1 MSIRKYRHFNF
12 NFAPKFNAMMICSSL
27 LFIASVVILLTKGLN
42 FGVDFRGGSEI
53 QVKFS
58 KAIDLTKFRSDLE
71 STQFK
76 ISSVQSIGSE
86 NEYLIKVQADDKS
99 ISRVTETFQNLFTS
113 KYGDYGP
120 DIRKTDIVG
129 PKAGE
134 ELRWAGFKA
143 LLWAIIAIMIYV
155 GLRFDMKYAPGVAI
169 ALVHDVV
176 ITTAAFAV
184 TGYEFS
190 LQIVA
195 ALLAII
201 GYSVNDTV
209 IIYDRIRENE
219 ERHAGL
225 TLTDNI
231 NRSINETLT
240 RTLYTSG
247 TTFTVSTIML
257 LMGGG
262 VIHDFFFAISFGIVI
277 GTYSSGFVAGPIT
290 ILMEKFYSKNS
301 NSTAAKQ
308 VKA

>member
-1 MSIRKYRHFNF
+1 MSIRKYRHYNF
-12 NFAPKFNAMMICSSL
+12 HFTNKFNIMMICSTL
-27 LFIASVVILLTKGLN
+27 LFVASIAILLTKGLN
-42 FGVDFRGGSEI
+42 FGVDFRGGAEI

-58 KAIDLTKFRSDLE
+58 KPVNLDQFRKDLE

-76 ISSVQSIGSE
+76 ISSVQSIGTE
-86 NEYLIKVQADDKS
+86 TEYLIKVQADDKT
-99 ISRVTETFQNLFTS
+99 ISKVTETFSNLFTT
-113 KYGDYGP
+113 KYGEYAP

-143 LLWAIIAIMIYV
+143 LLWSIIAIMIYV
-155 GLRFDMKYAPGVAI
+155 GLRFEPKYAPGVAV

-209 IIYDRIRENE
+209 IIYDRVRENE
-219 ERHAGL
+219 EKHSGL
-225 TLTDNI
+225 SLAENI

-247 TTFTVSTIML
+247 TTFTVSLIM
-257 LMGGG
+257 MTFGGG
-262 VIHDFFFAISFGIVI
+262 IIHDFFFAITFGIFI

-290 ILMEKFYSKNS
+290 IMMEKFYKKNPSSAPSKE
-301 NSTAAKQ
+301 